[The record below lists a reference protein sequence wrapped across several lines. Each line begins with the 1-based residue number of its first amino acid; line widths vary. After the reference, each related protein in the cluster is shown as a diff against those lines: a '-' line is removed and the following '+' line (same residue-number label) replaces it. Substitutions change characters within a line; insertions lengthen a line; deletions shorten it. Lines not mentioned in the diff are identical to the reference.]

1 MSSEPAR
8 SYHSP
13 RRRLQAAQ
21 TRAAVLDAATRLFGE
36 LGWADTS
43 MRHVAKAAGV
53 STETVYA
60 AFGSK
65 GDLLAAVMD
74 VAVVGDD
81 LPIPLA
87 QRDVALVLGTG
98 TRDERVAKA
107 AGMSAAI
114 SSRTCEL
121 VQALTQG
128 SATDASLAQ
137 RLGALD
143 ERRRGEIADYFE
155 QVASRP
161 PTRLELDEVW
171 LLTSA
176 EVFHLLVHRSGWT
189 PEQHEHW
196 LADRL
201 LGLVSQDPQDAS
213 GQSKKIQRKGLS

>member
-1 MSSEPAR
+1 M
-8 SYHSP
+8 
-13 RRRLQAAQ
+13 QAAQ
-21 TRAAVLDAATRLFGE
+21 TRAVVLDAAARLFGE

-53 STETVYA
+53 SMETVYA
-60 AFGSK
+60 GFGSK

-87 QRDVALVLGTG
+87 QRDVAFVLGTG

-107 AGMSAAI
+107 AGMSVAI

-128 SATDASLAQ
+128 SATDASLAR
-137 RLGALD
+137 RLAELD
-143 ERRRGEIADYFE
+143 ARRRAEIADYFE
-155 QVASRP
+155 QVASRA
-161 PTRLELDEVW
+161 PTVLELDEVW

-176 EVFHLLVHRSGWT
+176 EVFHLLVHRSGWM
-189 PEQHEHW
+189 PEQHKHW
-196 LADRL
+196 LANRL

-213 GQSKKIQRKGLS
+213 GPGKKNQRKGLS